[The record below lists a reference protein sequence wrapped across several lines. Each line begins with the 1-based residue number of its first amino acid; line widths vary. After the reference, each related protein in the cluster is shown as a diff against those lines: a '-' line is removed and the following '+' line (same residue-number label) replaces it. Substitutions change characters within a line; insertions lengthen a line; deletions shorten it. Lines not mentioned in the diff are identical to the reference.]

1 VVWFVRL
8 RRRLPRT
15 AKYAF
20 ALLAIAAAARAYAQ
34 TPPGGPPPGAAGLPR
49 PGGTPGLSFRTEQD
63 PGQRLLQ
70 EQRDQQRTQQLQQ
83 APAQIAVPEQP
94 ALPNLP
100 EGADVETLP
109 DVEPM
114 FEIEHID
121 FVGDKVLKPR
131 ELDAVA
137 RPFIGKRLGR
147 NRINLLLR
155 RLTEA
160 FIARG
165 YITTRAYLGPQNLS
179 SGTLSIHI
187 VAGHVAAFTL
197 NGKPLR
203 PRDPDSKPFETHG
216 GGLLTDNGTAWAFGE
231 SQGDVLRLPDLEQGV
246 DQINRLRRN
255 QAEIQILP
263 GQAPGDSIVA
273 IANHYGDRF
282 YYDLGI
288 DNYGSSQTGTL
299 RYRADFEAN
308 NLIGLQE
315 SLSLNYVG
323 TQDTNALVFSAAVP
337 FGYQTVSYTTS
348 ISEYQQAI
356 GDSALLEG
364 RTFSQ
369 MLGWNDV
376 LTRSHTGNM
385 SVDVT
390 LNKLRIERS
399 INGFFLSPQDLTV
412 LRVGLNGL
420 YRFVMRD
427 QAAAATWDVGISQ
440 GLPWLAASHDGQDIG
455 SGDAHAQFTKAE
467 FDGTAQFALGAV
479 GQTAWTYR
487 GTLRGQ
493 FSPVAMFGNEQ
504 IFLGGMDSV
513 RGFTEGGISGDSG
526 VYLRNEAAWENVPEW
541 HNARLE
547 PYVFLDGGKAHLV
560 AQGGW
565 PTLIGAGIG
574 TRLQL
579 RIGKQ
584 TISSEVLLGQALI
597 QPAALGKKATVLLAT
612 LNWSE

>member
-1 VVWFVRL
+1 M
-8 RRRLPRT
+8 PRV
-15 AKYAF
+15 AKCAL
-20 ALLAIAAAARAYAQ
+20 ALLAGAAAARAYAQ
-34 TPPGGPPPGAAGLPR
+34 TPPGGPPPGAAGLP
-49 PGGTPGLSFRTEQD
+49 PGGSSLRPEQD

-70 EQRDQQRTQQLQQ
+70 EQRDQQRNQQLQQ

-94 ALPNLP
+94 PLPNLP

-109 DVEPM
+109 DVEPT
-114 FEIEHID
+114 FKIEHVD
-121 FVGDKVLKPR
+121 FAGLIGNSVLKPR
-131 ELDAVA
+131 ELDAITQ
-137 RPFIGKRLGR
+137 PFIGKHLGR

-179 SGTLSIHI
+179 SGTLKINI
-187 VAGHVAAFTL
+187 VAGRVAAFTL

-203 PRDPDSKPFETHG
+203 PRDPDSKPFETYG

-246 DQINRLRRN
+246 EQINRLRRN
-255 QAEIQILP
+255 QAEIQIMP
-263 GQAPGDSIVA
+263 GQAPGDSVVA

-282 YYDLGI
+282 YYDLGV

-299 RYRADFEAN
+299 RYRADVEAD

-323 TQDTNALVFSAAVP
+323 SQDTNALVFSAAVP

-348 ISEYQQAI
+348 ISEYQQTI
-356 GDSALLEG
+356 GDTALLEG

-376 LTRSHTGNM
+376 LTRSHSGNV
-385 SVDVT
+385 SLDVT
-390 LNKLRIERS
+390 LNKMRIERS
-399 INGFFLSPQDLTV
+399 VNGFYLSPQDLTV
-412 LRVGLNGL
+412 LRVGVNGL
-420 YRFVMRD
+420 YRYVMHD

-440 GLPWLAASHDGQDIG
+440 GLPWLAASHDASGIG
-455 SGDAHAQFTKAE
+455 NSDAHAQFTKA
-467 FDGTAQFALGAV
+467 DASGTLQFALGTLAK
-479 GQTAWTYR
+479 TAWTYR

-526 VYLRNEAAWENVPEW
+526 LYLRNEAAWENAPAW
-541 HNARLE
+541 HDARLE
-547 PYVFLDGGKAHLV
+547 PYVFVDGGKAHLV

-565 PTLIGAGIG
+565 PTLMGAGVG
-574 TRLQL
+574 TRLQW

-584 TISSEVLLGQALI
+584 TMSSEVLLGQALI
-597 QPAALGKKATVLLAT
+597 QPAALGKKATVVLAT